1 MNDNQSIEK
10 QRNLLMAGNRNG
22 TVGRDNAIKNLLVW
36 LSEMTRLYTKT
47 LATPETHVV
56 EGGH

>member
-10 QRNLLMAGNRNG
+10 QRNLLMAG
-22 TVGRDNAIKNLLVW
+22 DNAIKNLLVW